1 MAQLAS
7 HTVAGIKC
15 PRVSENRSEETSS
28 GRMRLSFPG
37 CRCVRHVNAFFFFFL
52 FFFLD
57 VGVETTLLE
66 LRSCV
71 KVEVAVLGSPSLI
84 VRTVSVDVKQC

>member
-1 MAQLAS
+1 MSTL
-7 HTVAGIKC
+7 
-15 PRVSENRSEETSS
+15 
-28 GRMRLSFPG
+28 
-37 CRCVRHVNAFFFFFL
+37 FFFL
-52 FFFLD
+52 SFFFFLD

-84 VRTVSVDVKQC
+84 VRTVSVDVKQCRTRTTLSVFGQKRREQRLFAL